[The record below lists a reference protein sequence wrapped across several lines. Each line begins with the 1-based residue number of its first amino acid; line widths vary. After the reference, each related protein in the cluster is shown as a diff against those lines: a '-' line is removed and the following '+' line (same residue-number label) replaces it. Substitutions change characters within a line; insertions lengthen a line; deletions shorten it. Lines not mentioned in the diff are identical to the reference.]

1 MMIYII
7 VGIIVVILIAVGVLF
22 YMRNQRRTHIES
34 IEARKNEVKHLPF
47 QDELVKIKSLNLK
60 GQAALHFE
68 KWKKEWQTVL
78 NEDIKAC
85 ELIINDADE
94 ALDKFKFK
102 ESETKVQEADRL
114 LDQIEKKYGQSVEEI
129 KAFMNKTDDD
139 KRMYDACKIIYRESK
154 RDVLANR
161 HQYGES
167 AEPLEAQIEKYE
179 PQINVYQTLIDEG
192 NYDDAHMHINRL
204 HEEMSLLKE
213 DMEEIPELIRDVQKE
228 LPAQFQDIKFGCR
241 DLKIEGYNIEHVK
254 VDSTLQTLKGK
265 LNLVEPLIARLELD
279 KAEEIIDEINDAID
293 DMVELIELEV
303 KAKNNVELTKEEI
316 TDHLFHAKDTNY
328 MIRTEIEYVKDTY
341 YIDEEAVQNVRGYD
355 NEIQSLITVYDE
367 ILMETAKSSIRY
379 TEVEDNLK
387 YIESHVKVIN
397 EKQEKIQNY
406 LMNLREDE
414 QEAQHN
420 VLHIQSKKE
429 EVYRKLLASNL
440 SSVPER
446 FIIMKNEIDVE
457 MREVHQLFNKRPMNV
472 TQVRDKVNKV
482 LTTMNTFESEAM
494 EVLEYALYAEK
505 LIQYGNRYRKD
516 SSDVHK
522 DLIEAERLFSN
533 NRYKRAVEVAEAAI
547 ERVEPGVTERLE
559 QNILHT
565 KRR

>member
-1 MMIYII
+1 MLYVI
-7 VGIIVVILIAVGVLF
+7 VGIIVLILIVIGVLF
-22 YMRNQRRTHIES
+22 YMRNQRRSS
-34 IEARKNEVKHLPF
+34 IETIEQRKNEIQQLPF
-47 QDELVKIKSLNLK
+47 QDELVKVKALNLK
-60 GQAALHFE
+60 GQAVQHFD
-68 KWKKEWQTVL
+68 KWKREWQTVL
-78 NEDIKAC
+78 NEDLKSC

-102 ESETKVQEADRL
+102 ESEEKVQEANVL
-114 LDQIEKKYGQSVEEI
+114 LDQIEKKYEVSVNEI
-129 KAFMNKTDDD
+129 QDYMAKTSEDERKYDDC
-139 KRMYDACKIIYRESK
+139 RIIYRESK

-167 AEPLEAQIEKYE
+167 AGPLEAQIETYE
-179 PQINVYQTLIDEG
+179 PQIDVYQQHVNEG
-192 NYDDAHMHINRL
+192 NYDDAHQHITAL
-204 HEEMSLLKE
+204 HQEMTRLKE

-228 LPAQFQDIKFGCR
+228 LPAQFQDIRFGCR
-241 DLKIEGYNIEHVK
+241 DLKLEGYNLEHVK

-265 LNLVEPLIARLELD
+265 LNLVEPLIARLELE
-279 KAEEIIDEINDAID
+279 KAEAIIDEINDSID
-293 DMVELIELEV
+293 EMVELVELEV

-316 TDHLFHAKDTNY
+316 TDQLFHAKDTNY

-341 YIDEEAVQNVRGYD
+341 YINEEDIQNVRQYD

-387 YIESHVKVIN
+387 YIETHVKVIN

-406 LMNLREDE
+406 LTNLREDE
-414 QEAQHN
+414 QEAQRN
-420 VLHIQSKKE
+420 TLKIQSKKE

-457 MREVHQLFNKRPMNV
+457 TREVHQLFNKRPMNV

-482 LTTMNTFESEAM
+482 LVTMNTFEAEAM
-494 EVLEYALYAEK
+494 EVLEHAQYAEQ

-516 SSDVHK
+516 HTDVNK
-522 DLIEAERLFSN
+522 DLNEAERLFAN

-547 ERVEPGVTERLE
+547 ERVEPGASERVE
-559 QNILHT
+559 ENVMKH
-565 KRR
+565 KRI

>member
-1 MMIYII
+1 MMLYVI
-7 VGIIVVILIAVGVLF
+7 VGIIVIILIVIGVLF
-22 YMRNQRRTHIES
+22 YMRNQRRSS
-34 IEARKNEVKHLPF
+34 IETIEQRKNEIQQLPF
-47 QDELVKIKSLNLK
+47 QDELVKVKALNLK
-60 GQAALHFE
+60 GQAVQHFD
-68 KWKKEWQTVL
+68 KWKREWQTVL
-78 NEDIKAC
+78 NEDLKSC

-102 ESETKVQEADRL
+102 ESEEKVQEANVL
-114 LDQIEKKYGQSVEEI
+114 LDQIEKKYEVSVNEI
-129 KAFMNKTDDD
+129 QDYMAKTSEDERKYDDC
-139 KRMYDACKIIYRESK
+139 RIIYRESK

-167 AEPLEAQIEKYE
+167 AGPLEAQIETYE
-179 PQINVYQTLIDEG
+179 PQIEVYQKHVNEG
-192 NYDDAHMHINRL
+192 NYDDAHLHITAL
-204 HEEMSLLKE
+204 HQEMTCLKV

-228 LPAQFQDIKFGCR
+228 LPAQFQDIRFGCR
-241 DLKIEGYNIEHVK
+241 DLKLEGYNLEHVK

-279 KAEEIIDEINDAID
+279 KAEAIIDEINDSID
-293 DMVELIELEV
+293 EMVELVELEV

-316 TDHLFHAKDTNY
+316 TDQLFHAKDTNY

-341 YIDEEAVQNVRGYD
+341 YINEEDIQNVRQYD

-387 YIESHVKVIN
+387 YIETHVKVIN

-406 LMNLREDE
+406 LTNLREDE
-414 QEAQHN
+414 QEAQRN
-420 VLHIQSKKE
+420 TLKIQSKKE

-457 MREVHQLFNKRPMNV
+457 TREVHQLFNKRPMNV

-482 LTTMNTFESEAM
+482 LATMNTFEAEAM
-494 EVLEYALYAEK
+494 EVLEHAQYAEQ

-516 SSDVHK
+516 HAEVNK
-522 DLIEAERLFSN
+522 DLNEAERLFAN

-547 ERVEPGVTERLE
+547 ECVEPGATERIEEIALK
-559 QNILHT
+559 H
-565 KRR
+565 KRI

>member
-1 MMIYII
+1 MLYVI
-7 VGIIVVILIAVGVLF
+7 VGIIVLILIVIGVLF
-22 YMRNQRRTHIES
+22 YMRNQRRSS
-34 IEARKNEVKHLPF
+34 IETIEQRKNEIQQLPF
-47 QDELVKIKSLNLK
+47 QDELVKVKALNLK
-60 GQAALHFE
+60 GQAVQHFD
-68 KWKKEWQTVL
+68 KWKREWQTVL
-78 NEDIKAC
+78 NEDLKSC

-102 ESETKVQEADRL
+102 ESEEKVQEANVL
-114 LDQIEKKYGQSVEEI
+114 LDQIEKKYEVSVNEI
-129 KAFMNKTDDD
+129 QDYMAKTSEDERKYDDC
-139 KRMYDACKIIYRESK
+139 RIIYRESK

-167 AEPLEAQIEKYE
+167 AGPLEAQIETYE
-179 PQINVYQTLIDEG
+179 PQIDVYQQHVNEG
-192 NYDDAHMHINRL
+192 NYDDAHQHITAL
-204 HEEMSLLKE
+204 HQEMTRLKE

-228 LPAQFQDIKFGCR
+228 LPAQFQDIRFGCR
-241 DLKIEGYNIEHVK
+241 DLKLEGYNLEHVK

-265 LNLVEPLIARLELD
+265 LNLVEPLIARLELE
-279 KAEEIIDEINDAID
+279 KAETIIDEINDSID
-293 DMVELIELEV
+293 EMVELVELEV

-316 TDHLFHAKDTNY
+316 TDQLFHAKDTNY

-341 YIDEEAVQNVRGYD
+341 YINEEDIQNVRQYD

-387 YIESHVKVIN
+387 YIETHVKVIN

-406 LMNLREDE
+406 LTNLREDE
-414 QEAQHN
+414 QEAQRN
-420 VLHIQSKKE
+420 TLKIQSKKE

-457 MREVHQLFNKRPMNV
+457 TREVHQLFNKRPMNV

-482 LTTMNTFESEAM
+482 LVTMNTFEAEAM
-494 EVLEYALYAEK
+494 EVLEHAQYAEQ

-516 SSDVHK
+516 HTDVNK
-522 DLIEAERLFSN
+522 DLNEAERLFAN

-547 ERVEPGVTERLE
+547 ERVEPGASERVE
-559 QNILHT
+559 ENVMKH
-565 KRR
+565 KRI